1 MLGLAD
7 IARDEGNADEVR
19 RYGEPSLRI
28 FRQSGI
34 QWAVGFALNTLA
46 LGAYYDKDLTRALSL
61 VEESVALFRDLKS
74 DASLAEVLISYGTIL
89 RAQGEV
95 TAAQETLVDAL
106 QLTLRI
112 GPRLMVVAALEA
124 LSRVFIAQAHADLT
138 IRLLSAA
145 SHLRSQMGTPI
156 RPADQPGV
164 EQALADARSSMTAEA
179 FATVWLEGQSFPLA
193 QIVSKLNLHAE

>member
-1 MLGLAD
+1 MSCSLSD
-7 IARDEGNADEVR
+7 I
-19 RYGEPSLRI
+19 
-28 FRQSGI
+28 
-34 QWAVGFALNTLA
+34 
-46 LGAYYDKDLTRALSL
+46 K
-61 VEESVALFRDLKS
+61 LFRDLKS

-89 RAQGEV
+89 RERGEV

-106 QLTLRI
+106 LLTLRI

-124 LSRVFIAQAHADLT
+124 LSRVIIAQADTELT

-156 RPADQPGV
+156 RPADQSGV

-179 FATVWLEGQSFPLA
+179 FATVWLEGQSLPLT

>member
-1 MLGLAD
+1 
-7 IARDEGNADEVR
+7 
-19 RYGEPSLRI
+19 
-28 FRQSGI
+28 
-34 QWAVGFALNTLA
+34 
-46 LGAYYDKDLTRALSL
+46 
-61 VEESVALFRDLKS
+61 
-74 DASLAEVLISYGTIL
+74 LISYGTIL
-89 RAQGEV
+89 RERGEV

-106 QLTLRI
+106 LLTLRI

-124 LSRVFIAQAHADLT
+124 LSRVIIAQADTELT

-156 RPADQPGV
+156 RPADQSGV

-179 FATVWLEGQSFPLA
+179 FATVWLEGQSLPLT

>member
-1 MLGLAD
+1 MSCSLSD
-7 IARDEGNADEVR
+7 I
-19 RYGEPSLRI
+19 
-28 FRQSGI
+28 
-34 QWAVGFALNTLA
+34 
-46 LGAYYDKDLTRALSL
+46 K
-61 VEESVALFRDLKS
+61 LFRDLES

-89 RAQGEV
+89 RERGEV

-112 GPRLMVVAALEA
+112 GPRLMVVAALEP
-124 LSRVFIAQAHADLT
+124 LSRVIIAQADTELT

-156 RPADQPGV
+156 RPADQSGV

-179 FATVWLEGQSFPLA
+179 FATVWLEGQSLPLT